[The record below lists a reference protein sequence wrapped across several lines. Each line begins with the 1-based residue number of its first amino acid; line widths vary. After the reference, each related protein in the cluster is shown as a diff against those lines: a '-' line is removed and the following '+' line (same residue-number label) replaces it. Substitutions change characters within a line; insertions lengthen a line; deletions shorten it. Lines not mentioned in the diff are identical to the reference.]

1 MDDDEIRY
9 EWNKPDW
16 IQVDSHHYQE
26 MINREDI
33 YKITIAAIKE
43 QLESDDEQSQKIKNI
58 ERIIEEFENEIYWTF
73 ENKK

>member
-26 MINREDI
+26 IINREDI

-43 QLESDDEQSQKIKNI
+43 ELESDDEQSQKVKNI
-58 ERIIEEFENEIYWTF
+58 ERIIKEFENEIY
-73 ENKK
+73 

>member
-43 QLESDDEQSQKIKNI
+43 ELESDDEQSQIIKNI
-58 ERIIEEFENEIYWTF
+58 ERIIEEFENEIY
-73 ENKK
+73 

>member
-43 QLESDDEQSQKIKNI
+43 ELESDEEQSQKIKNI
-58 ERIIEEFENEIYWTF
+58 ERIIEEFKNEID
-73 ENKK
+73 

>member
-1 MDDDEIRY
+1 MQEKINY

-33 YKITIAAIKE
+33 YKITIAVIKE
-43 QLESDDEQSQKIKNI
+43 ELESDDEQSQKIKKI
-58 ERIIEEFENEIYWTF
+58 ERIIEELGNEI
-73 ENKK
+73 N

>member
-16 IQVDSHHYQE
+16 IQVDSYHYQE

-43 QLESDDEQSQKIKNI
+43 ELESDEEQSQKIKNI
-58 ERIIEEFENEIYWTF
+58 ERIIEEFENEIY
-73 ENKK
+73 

>member
-43 QLESDDEQSQKIKNI
+43 ELESDEEQSQKMKNI
-58 ERIIEEFENEIYWTF
+58 ERIIEEFENEIY
-73 ENKK
+73 